1 MKNFVNLQRMSSI
14 EFDEIRFCPHSIRI
28 YRYNYRIMKFSD
40 KCLRFRRLSLDRYH
54 WRSFRSSLDLQHR
67 LFVRTKRNS
76 FDVWTDKTK
85 NNFTISRN
93 EPTLEQISFL
103 TYVRTSPCNEERNVF
118 RWVEMKMNS
127 FSSSCSACVIYLS
140 SICFQRLFN
149 ACNWQ
154 FTKCAI
160 ERILY
165 EDTTVTNQ

>member
-28 YRYNYRIMKFSD
+28 YRYNYRIMKF
-40 KCLRFRRLSLDRYH
+40 